1 MSSASLA
8 VARRSRPDQLRVAAL
23 SAAIALNLAVLVNA
37 MRPLAPQ
44 LSPPASEPRTLT
56 IRWHEPPPPIPPQPP
71 VLDVKPLPV
80 PVPPAPVTRVKP
92 TPVAP
97 PVVTPIENGNVQAP
111 PVTVPTLSPP
121 THEATAAPAPIEASL
136 AYRRA
141 PLSFPA
147 QAVRQRMHGTVL
159 LRVLVDEQGK
169 PIDVEIERSSGY
181 TLLDRSARSQV
192 LGGWAFQPAMV
203 DGKPVRA
210 WARVPVNF
218 DLRGE

>member
-1 MSSASLA
+1 
-8 VARRSRPDQLRVAAL
+8 
-23 SAAIALNLAVLVNA
+23 
-37 MRPLAPQ
+37 
-44 LSPPASEPRTLT
+44 
-56 IRWHEPPPPIPPQPP
+56 
-71 VLDVKPLPV
+71 
-80 PVPPAPVTRVKP
+80 
-92 TPVAP
+92 
-97 PVVTPIENGNVQAP
+97 
-111 PVTVPTLSPP
+111 
-121 THEATAAPAPIEASL
+121 
-136 AYRRA
+136 
-141 PLSFPA
+141 
-147 QAVRQRMHGTVL
+147 MHGTVL

>member
-8 VARRSRPDQLRVAAL
+8 VARRPRPDQLRVAAL
-23 SAAIALNLAVLVNA
+23 SAAIAFNLVVLVAA
-37 MRPLAPQ
+37 MRPLAPHFTA
-44 LSPPASEPRTLT
+44 PAPVPKTLA
-56 IRWHEPPPPIPPQPP
+56 IRWHEPPPPLPPQPP

-92 TPVAP
+92 APVAP
-97 PVVTPIENGNVQAP
+97 PVVTPIEDGNVQAP
-111 PVTVPTLSPP
+111 PPTAPTLAPP
-121 THEATAAPAPIEASL
+121 TNTVTAAPIEASL

-141 PLSFPA
+141 PLNLPA
-147 QAVRQRMHGTVL
+147 QAVRQRMQGTVL

-169 PIDVEIERSSGY
+169 PIEVRIEQSSGY

-192 LGGWAFQPAMV
+192 LDGWSFQPAMV

-210 WARVPVNF
+210 WARVPVTF

>member
-8 VARRSRPDQLRVAAL
+8 VARRPRPDQLRVAAL

-44 LSPPASEPRTLT
+44 FSPPAPEPRALT

-92 TPVAP
+92 APVTP
-97 PVVTPIENGNVQAP
+97 PVVAPIENGNVQVP
-111 PVTVPTLSPP
+111 PVSVPTLSPP

-169 PIDVEIERSSGY
+169 PVDVVIERSSGY
-181 TLLDRSARSQV
+181 SLLDRSARSQV
-192 LGGWAFQPAMV
+192 LDGWVFQPALV